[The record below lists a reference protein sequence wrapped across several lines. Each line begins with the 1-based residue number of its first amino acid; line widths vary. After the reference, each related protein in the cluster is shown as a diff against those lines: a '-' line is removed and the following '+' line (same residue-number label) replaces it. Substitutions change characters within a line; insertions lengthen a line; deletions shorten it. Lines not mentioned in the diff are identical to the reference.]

1 MPKPQAVLVAPCA
14 RFSASYSFLVNEHLV
29 FGSFASMVS
38 IEPDLPG
45 FEGKKKITGAV
56 ELGGRFESGNV
67 IDCVR

>member
-1 MPKPQAVLVAPCA
+1 M
-14 RFSASYSFLVNEHLV
+14 NEHLV
-29 FGSFASMVS
+29 FGFSASMVS

-45 FEGKKKITGAV
+45 FEKEKKITGVV